1 MDIIAIIVLA
11 IGLSMDSLAIALTS
25 GAIIKN
31 HQLINV
37 LKIAGMLGFIQM
49 ALTIIGWLVGKSFVS
64 YIDQYDHWFA
74 FAILSF
80 LGIRMIRDELR
91 SKDNDGDSRPF
102 NPLNIRTMF
111 TLSLATSIDALAVGL
126 SLSLIGNPI
135 TLPAIIIGVVT
146 FFFAA
151 IGIVFGSKASKKYRL
166 SINIIGGLIL
176 IAIGTT
182 ILLDHTVFSA
192 TDELN
197 HASLT
202 SFLSTI
208 L

>member
-1 MDIIAIIVLA
+1 MDIIAIIILA

-31 HQLINV
+31 HHLINI

-49 ALTIIGWLVGKSFVS
+49 SLTVVGWLVGHTFVS

-74 FAILSF
+74 FAILTF

-91 SKDNDGDSRPF
+91 SNNKDEDSCPF

-135 TLPAIIIGVVT
+135 TMPAIIIGVVT
-146 FFFAA
+146 FIFSAV
-151 IGIVFGSKASKKYRL
+151 GIVFGSKASKKYRL

-176 IAIGTT
+176 IAIGTSILIDHT
-182 ILLDHTVFSA
+182 ILSTEEPSQIAISQL
-192 TDELN
+192 
-197 HASLT
+197 
-202 SFLSTI
+202 LSI
-208 L
+208 F

>member
-31 HQLINV
+31 HQLINI
-37 LKIAGMLGFIQM
+37 LKIAGMLAFIQM
-49 ALTIIGWLVGKSFVS
+49 SLTVIGWLVGHSFVN

-74 FAILSF
+74 FAILTF

-91 SKDNDGDSRPF
+91 SNNTDEDSRPF

-135 TLPAIIIGVVT
+135 ASPAIIIGLVT
-146 FFFAA
+146 FIFAS
-151 IGIVFGSKASKKYRL
+151 IGIIFGSKASKKYRL

-176 IAIGTT
+176 IAIGTSILIDHT
-182 ILLDHTVFSA
+182 IL
-192 TDELN
+192 
-197 HASLT
+197 
-202 SFLSTI
+202 STEEPSQI
-208 L
+208 AISQLLFIF